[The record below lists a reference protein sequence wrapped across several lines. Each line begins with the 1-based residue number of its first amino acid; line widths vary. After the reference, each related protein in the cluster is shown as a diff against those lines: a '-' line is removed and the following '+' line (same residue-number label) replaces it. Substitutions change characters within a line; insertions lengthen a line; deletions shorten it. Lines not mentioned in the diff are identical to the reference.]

1 MCRVAAGVMM
11 QMRGAGFALPIT
23 ALNFLTLLLPFV
35 RPDLSMRSIFQT
47 LVLGKRGR
55 PRQCLDCL
63 SFDSMLLYPS
73 LALSPGTFAI
83 SRHIDV
89 GPEEITMQLNDAQL
103 FRQQAFLDGVW
114 ADADSG
120 QTIKVNNPAT
130 GEILGTVPKMGV
142 AETRRAIVAAERA
155 LPAWRALTAKE
166 RSAKLRRWY
175 ELIIE
180 HQDDLARLMTSE
192 QGKPLAEAK
201 GEIVYAASFIEWFA
215 EEGKRVYGDTI
226 PGHQPDKRLIVLKQ
240 PIGVTAAITPW
251 NFPAAMITRK
261 AGPALAAG
269 CSMVLKPASQ
279 TPYSA
284 LALAELAR
292 RAGIPA
298 GVFSVVTGSAGDVG
312 GELTSNPIVRK
323 LSFTGSTE
331 IGRQLMAECAQDI
344 KKVSLELGGNA
355 PFIVFD
361 DADLD
366 KAVEGA
372 IISKYRNN
380 GQTCVCANRIYVQDA
395 VYDLFAEKLKIAV
408 EKLKIGNGL
417 EEGTTTGPLIDEKA
431 VAKVKEHIEDA
442 VAKGARLISGG
453 KPHALG
459 GTFFE
464 PTILA
469 DVPKEALVS
478 KDETFGP
485 LAPLFRFKDEAEVIA
500 LSNDT
505 EFGLASYFYARDLS
519 RVFRVAEALEY
530 GMVGINT
537 GLISNEVAP
546 FGGVKASGLGRE
558 GSKYG
563 IEDYLEIKY
572 LCLSI

>member
-1 MCRVAAGVMM
+1 
-11 QMRGAGFALPIT
+11 
-23 ALNFLTLLLPFV
+23 
-35 RPDLSMRSIFQT
+35 
-47 LVLGKRGR
+47 
-55 PRQCLDCL
+55 
-63 SFDSMLLYPS
+63 
-73 LALSPGTFAI
+73 
-83 SRHIDV
+83 
-89 GPEEITMQLNDAQL
+89 MQLKDAKL
-103 FRQQAFLDGVW
+103 FRQQAYVDGAWV
-114 ADADSG
+114 DADNG

-130 GEILGTVPKMGV
+130 GEIIGSVPKMGA
-142 AETRRAIVAAERA
+142 AETRRAIEAADKA

-166 RSAKLRRWY
+166 RANKLRRWFD
-175 ELIIE
+175 LMIE
-180 HQDDLARLMTSE
+180 NQDDLARLMTIE

-201 GEIVYAASFIEWFA
+201 GEIAYAASFLEWFG
-215 EEGKRVYGDTI
+215 EEAKRIYGDTI
-226 PGHQPDKRLIVLKQ
+226 PGHQPDKRIIVIKQ

-251 NFPAAMITRK
+251 NFPSAMITRK

-269 CSMVLKPASQ
+269 CTMVLKPASQ

-284 LALAELAR
+284 LALAELAE
-292 RAGIPA
+292 RAGIPK
-298 GVFSVVTGSAGDVG
+298 GVFSVVTGSAGEVG

-323 LSFTGSTE
+323 LTFTGSTE

-366 KAVEGA
+366 AAVEGA
-372 IISKYRNN
+372 LISKYRNN
-380 GQTCVCANRIYVQDA
+380 GQTCVCANRLYVQDG
-395 VYDLFAEKLKIAV
+395 VYDAFVDKLKAAV
-408 EKLKIGNGL
+408 TKLNIGNGL
-417 EEGTTTGPLIDEKA
+417 EAGVTTGPLIDAKA
-431 VAKVKEHIEDA
+431 VAKVEEHIADA
-442 VAKGARLISGG
+442 VSKGAKVVSGG

-464 PTILA
+464 PTILV
-469 DVPKEALVS
+469 DVPKNALVS

-485 LAPLFRFKDEAEVIA
+485 LAPVFRFKDEAEVIA
-500 LSNDT
+500 MSNDT
-505 EFGLASYFYARDLS
+505 EFGLASYFYARDLA
-519 RVFRVAEALEY
+519 RVFRVAEQLEY

-546 FGGVKASGLGRE
+546 FGGIKASGLGRE

-572 LCLSI
+572 LCLGGI